1 MRNFILNSAQT
12 LPENGTTKVQIAP
25 FGEFKGVMN
34 MPGGKTKPFMQQ
46 LDKAAFERILT
57 AWNAK
62 GAPELLV
69 DVDHGSCNHDG
80 STRAFAWASNL
91 RIEDDGLY
99 ADFKFTEEGAKA
111 VNAREYRFVS
121 PVFDVGENGAI
132 LALDSIALTNRPNL
146 PVSCV
151 LNSSESGVI
160 NVEDKKEPPEMDELK
175 TLLGLAAEATPEDV
189 VAAVKALK
197 KERDDAKAAALNSE
211 AEKCADEN
219 KDKIENRQ
227 AFVDLYVKNGKETA
241 LAFLGAIKSPVAP
254 NAAPTAKRISANSA
268 QTPKTTVTTGDEHA
282 KIAARNSAV
291 NAYRAAHKCSFQNAW
306 AACRAADPETFAD

>member
-34 MPGGKTKPFMQQ
+34 MPKGKTKPFVQH

-62 GAPELLV
+62 GSPELLV
-69 DVDHGSCNHDG
+69 DADHGSCNQDG

-132 LALDSIALTNRPNL
+132 LGLDSIALTNRPNL

-151 LNSSESGVI
+151 LNCSESGVI
-160 NVEDKKEPPEMDELK
+160 NVEDKKETPEMDELK
-175 TLLGLAAEATPEDV
+175 TMLGLAADATPEDV
-189 VAAVKALK
+189 AAAVKALQK
-197 KERDDAKAAALNSE
+197 KVADAEAAALNSE

-241 LAFLGAIKSPVAP
+241 LAFLSALKSPVAP
-254 NAAPTAKRISANSA
+254 NAAPSDKRISANSA
-268 QTPKTTVTTGDEHA
+268 QAPKTTVPAGDEHA
-282 KIAARNSAV
+282 KITARNSAV
-291 NAYRAAHKCSFQNAW
+291 TAYRAAHKCSFQDAW

>member
-1 MRNFILNSAQT
+1 MRNIILNSSQS
-12 LPENGTTKVQIAP
+12 LPENGVTKVQIAP

-46 LDKAAFERILT
+46 LDKAAFERIVS

-62 GAPELLV
+62 GSPELLV
-69 DVDHGSCNHDG
+69 DADHGSCNQDG

-121 PVFDVGENGAI
+121 PVFDVGKDGAI
-132 LALDSIALTNRPNL
+132 LALDSVALTNRPNL

-151 LNSSESGVI
+151 LNSSESGII
-160 NVEDKKEPPEMDELK
+160 NVEGKKETPEMDELK
-175 TLLGLAAEATPEDV
+175 TLLGLAADATPGDV

-211 AEKCADEN
+211 AEKCADDN

-241 LAFLGAIKSPVAP
+241 LAFLGAVKSPVAA
-254 NAAPTAKRISANSA
+254 NAAPSDKRISANSA
-268 QTPKTTVTTGDEHA
+268 QAPKATVAAGDAHA

-291 NAYRAAHKCSFQNAW
+291 NTYMAAHKCTFQEAW
-306 AACRAADPETFAD
+306 SACRAADPETFAD